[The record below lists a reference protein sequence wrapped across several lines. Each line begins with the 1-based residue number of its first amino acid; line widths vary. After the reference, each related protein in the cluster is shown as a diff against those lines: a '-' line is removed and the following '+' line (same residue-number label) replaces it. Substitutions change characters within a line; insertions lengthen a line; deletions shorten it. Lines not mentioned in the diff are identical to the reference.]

1 MGNHT
6 LVAVDLA
13 KTVFEV
19 AVSTEP
25 GRVSRRERLP
35 RGRFLSFF
43 AQMPKATVLME
54 ACGSAHFWARSLQRL
69 GHTPV
74 LIPPQHVRPY
84 VVRNKTDRTDAK
96 GILEAHRNEEIR
108 SVPVKTVAQHALG
121 GLHRLR
127 SAWLADRTARINTL
141 RGLLRELGITIP
153 LGAEHVVPTV
163 QLHLGDADSEMP
175 DSLRPALAEACAE
188 IRDFERRIADVERQL
203 ERMATQ
209 TPAVSRLRSIPGV
222 GLITATALFAF
233 VGDVQRFPSA
243 RHFSSYLGLTPRE
256 RSSGGS
262 RRLGRISKRGD
273 VYLRTLLIHGA
284 RSVVLGAQRMKEPDR
299 LRTWVLKLRARRG
312 HNPAAVAMANK
323 MARIIWAV
331 WRTGRPF
338 ESIPTAA

>member
-43 AQMPKATVLME
+43 AQLPKATVLME
-54 ACGSAHFWARSLQRL
+54 ACGSAHFWARSLQQL

-74 LIPPQHVRPY
+74 LIPLQYVRPY

-153 LGAEHVVPTV
+153 LGAEHVVPAV
-163 QLHLGDADSEMP
+163 QLHLGDADSEIP
-175 DSLRPALAEACAE
+175 DSLRPALAEAAVGPRRRADHRHRSFCLRRGRAALSL
-188 IRDFERRIADVERQL
+188 RASLLQLPGPHTARALQRRKPSRGTNLQAWRRISAYPSHPRGAVRRPGCSAHER
-203 ERMATQ
+203 A
-209 TPAVSRLRSIPGV
+209 RSAP
-222 GLITATALFAF
+222 
-233 VGDVQRFPSA
+233 
-243 RHFSSYLGLTPRE
+243 YLGPQTSRPPRSQPG
-256 RSSGGS
+256 RGGHGQQDGAHH
-262 RRLGRISKRGD
+262 LGRLADRAP
-273 VYLRTLLIHGA
+273 LRID
-284 RSVVLGAQRMKEPDR
+284 PDR
-299 LRTWVLKLRARRG
+299 GVDRNLNQPRTAWISR
-312 HNPAAVAMANK
+312 
-323 MARIIWAV
+323 
-331 WRTGRPF
+331 
-338 ESIPTAA
+338 